1 MMWGNGDWGGGT
13 GVAMMMVMMVLFW
26 AVVVA
31 VGIWAV
37 RAVRTGRVALPGA
50 AGIASTAGSG
60 TPRAEQLLAERFAR
74 GEIDEAQFRRSQTVL
89 RSQGQDPSRTPDG
102 S

>member
-13 GVAMMMVMMVLFW
+13 GVAMMVMMVLFW
-26 AVVVA
+26 AVVVV

-37 RAVRTGRVALPGA
+37 RSVRNGRVALPGGGA
-50 AGIASTAGSG
+50 TASSAGSG

-89 RSQGQDPSRTPDG
+89 RSPDQDPSRTPDG